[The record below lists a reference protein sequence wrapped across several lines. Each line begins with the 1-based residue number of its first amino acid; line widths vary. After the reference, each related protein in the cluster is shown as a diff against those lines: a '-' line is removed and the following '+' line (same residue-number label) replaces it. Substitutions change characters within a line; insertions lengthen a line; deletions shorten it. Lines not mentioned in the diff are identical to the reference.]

1 MSFKDKAFLVTGGC
15 TGIGLATAR
24 HLLGEGAKVAITDIA
39 QATVD
44 RALGELGGGE
54 NLIGLAGDAASTPA
68 MEAIVAETVRNFGR
82 LDGLVASAGIRQR
95 SVPITELTDEV
106 WDEVLRVNLRGVFV
120 SCRAAVPQLIETQGA
135 IVTVASLSADVGRLE
150 QTAYCASKAGVAQF
164 SRSLS
169 LELAKHNVRV
179 NTVCPGSID
188 TPMVRKAQE
197 QDGPQTL
204 RDRVEGAPARF
215 RAGIPL
221 RRIGEPQDL
230 ADLICFLLSSSSKH
244 ITGQAINIDGGESVV

>member
-1 MSFKDKAFLVTGGC
+1 MSFKDKAFLITGGC
-15 TGIGLATAR
+15 TGIGFATAR
-24 HLLGEGAKVAITDIA
+24 HLLAEGAKVAVTDIA

-44 RALGELGGGE
+44 RAVAELAGGDRV
-54 NLIGLAGDAASTPA
+54 IGLAGDAANTKA
-68 MEAIVAETVRNFGR
+68 MAAVVAETASRFGQ

-95 SVPITELTDEV
+95 SVAITELTDDV
-106 WDEVLRVNLRGVFV
+106 WDEVIRVNLRGVFV
-120 SCRAAVPQLIETQGA
+120 SCRAAVPHLIASQGA
-135 IVTVASLSADVGRLE
+135 IVTVSSLSADVGRLE

-164 SRSLS
+164 SRALS
-169 LELAKHNVRV
+169 LELAQYNVRV

-204 RDRVEGAPARF
+204 RDRVEGSPARF

-230 ADLICFLLSSSSKH
+230 ADLIGFLLSSSAKH
-244 ITGQAINIDGGESVV
+244 ITGQAINIDGGESVI

>member
-1 MSFKDKAFLVTGGC
+1 MSFKEKAFLVTGGC

-24 HLLGEGAKVAITDIA
+24 HLLSEGAKVAITDIA

-44 RALGELGGGE
+44 RAVAELGGGE
-54 NLIGLAGDAASTPA
+54 NLIGFAGDAASTPE
-68 MEAIVAETVRNFGR
+68 MEAIVAQTVERFGR

-120 SCRAAVPQLIETQGA
+120 SCRAAVPHLIEAQGA

-230 ADLICFLLSSSSKH
+230 ADLICFLLSNSSKH